1 MRGVQAPRSQ
11 TQRCSHPGV
20 SLPMVRNGHLVHLL
34 ISYLLLKQVVEKYLD
49 KKKMDTRSKKFVN
62 LTLQFLDCMVR
73 HTK

>member
-20 SLPMVRNGHLVHLL
+20 NLPMVRNGHLVHLL

-49 KKKMDTRSKKFVN
+49 KKKWIQEVKS
-62 LTLQFLDCMVR
+62 L
-73 HTK
+73 